1 MKRIIT
7 AIVGL
12 MALMASNAAVPYD
25 FSLVIT
31 KTNQEEV
38 CYKFAS
44 IPVAT
49 FENGDMIITTYAPD
63 NKVTVS
69 YPMDEVANMHF
80 VSEPKQDG
88 LEAIEGTAR
97 PMPTFAVDNNNLYAD
112 NLAAGIEVGIY
123 TISGLKV
130 ADGITDA
137 EGSVTVNISDLAA
150 GVYAVSANGNSFKFI
165 KR

>member
-1 MKRIIT
+1 MKRVIT
-7 AIVGL
+7 AIVCL

-31 KTNQEEV
+31 KTNQEEI

-49 FENGDMIITTYAPD
+49 FENDDMIITTYDPND
-63 NKVTVS
+63 KVTVT

-80 VSEPKQDG
+80 VSTPAGIE
-88 LEAIEGTAR
+88 EIEGAGKQ
-97 PMPTFAVDNNNLYAD
+97 MPTFAVDNNNLYAGG
-112 NLAAGIEVGIY
+112 LPAGVEVSIY
-123 TISGLKV
+123 TISGLK
-130 ADGITDA
+130 AAAGITDA
-137 EGSVTVNISDLAA
+137 DGSATVNISSLAA
-150 GVYAVSANGNSFKFI
+150 GVYAVSAHGNSFKFI